1 MGFWQ
6 NKSKSQKKT
15 FVIFCS
21 GVLLMDANSLY
32 EEVSMNPKQG
42 KAKSASLAEY
52 GKTVV
57 LFLSGKDCQ
66 CG

>member
-1 MGFWQ
+1 
-6 NKSKSQKKT
+6 
-15 FVIFCS
+15 VIFCS